1 MAGISKTV
9 VNLKPGKMEEVTK
22 FIDSQSGLV
31 TGLEGNIGFAVAIT
45 GEDELTII
53 GIYQSSQNAR
63 DASDT
68 VQKVFSEMADF
79 VASPPDR
86 SVSSGVWFSATQP
99 ETQEPFTRDIS
110 FRDTQVDVLRLEVGP
125 GEQVSGC
132 LTWLAPRKAYRGQ
145 SKAEPG
151 KLYRTWR
158 SEGSILEHVY
168 LLRDKQVNRA

>member
-22 FIDSQSGLV
+22 LIDSQSGLV
-31 TGLEGNIGFAVAIT
+31 TGLEGNIGFAVAVT

-86 SVSSGVWFSATQP
+86 SVSSGVWF
-99 ETQEPFTRDIS
+99 
-110 FRDTQVDVLRLEVGP
+110 P
-125 GEQVSGC
+125 G
-132 LTWLAPRKAYRGQ
+132 
-145 SKAEPG
+145 
-151 KLYRTWR
+151 
-158 SEGSILEHVY
+158 I
-168 LLRDKQVNRA
+168 